1 MTEPRSLGGGGAGDK
16 ERGGGG
22 GLVGESSMMGL

>member
-16 ERGGGG
+16 EKGGG